1 MPVININLLP
11 SAQRQ
16 PIVVFDRALAFG
28 IGVLAVEILAVLT
41 FAAIMNHRIAAVND
55 QIQQQEQQLTVI
67 QAQVQQVDA
76 LRLGVQDLEAKADLL
91 ERIKQS
97 PIQLAEILSDLANN
111 TPSGVWFSNVT
122 VSRSPADGGSVA
134 LEGKTST
141 YREVADLMLNLDAST
156 MFGNASLSTT
166 RATQNEQQNGGN
178 ISFTMSGDLSSAVIG
193 L

>member
-1 MPVININLLP
+1 
-11 SAQRQ
+11 
-16 PIVVFDRALAFG
+16 
-28 IGVLAVEILAVLT
+28 
-41 FAAIMNHRIAAVND
+41 
-55 QIQQQEQQLTVI
+55 
-67 QAQVQQVDA
+67 
-76 LRLGVQDLEAKADLL
+76 
-91 ERIKQS
+91 
-97 PIQLAEILSDLANN
+97 
-111 TPSGVWFSNVT
+111 
-122 VSRSPADGGSVA
+122 VA